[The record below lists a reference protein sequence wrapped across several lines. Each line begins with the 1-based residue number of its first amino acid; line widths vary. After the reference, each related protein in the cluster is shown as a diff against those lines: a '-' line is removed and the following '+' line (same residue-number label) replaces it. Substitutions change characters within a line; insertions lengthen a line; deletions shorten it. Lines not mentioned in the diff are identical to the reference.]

1 MQTTVSKYWVAP
13 RFGSSE
19 VLELADIEVPAP
31 GPGEVTIEI
40 RAVGMN
46 PTDFKAFAPG
56 GDPSRLP
63 IRVGQEVAG
72 VISAV
77 GPDTAGPAVGEEV
90 LAFRV
95 QGGYA
100 QRLTVP
106 ARNVFAKPPSLP
118 FPEAANLLLAGTTAA
133 DMMRV
138 VGVHKDDHVLVHGA
152 SGAVGVALLQL
163 LRMAGATAIGT
174 ASAGRADVVRRFGG
188 TPIEYGKGLADRVRA
203 LVPDGV
209 DASFDCVG
217 TDEALDVSLK
227 LVQEPARIVSIA
239 ASARAKR
246 EGMKAV
252 AGAAPESAVFRDS
265 QRQRLIDLAGAGDL
279 IVPVARTFPFAE
291 AREALNVLRS
301 GHPGGKL
308 ALIP

>member
-1 MQTTVSKYWVAP
+1 MQTITSKYWVAP

-19 VLELADIEVPAP
+19 VLELADIEVPAA
-31 GPGEVTIEI
+31 GPGEVTVEI

-63 IRVGQEVAG
+63 IRIGQEVAG

-77 GPDTAGPAVGEEV
+77 GPDTGGLDVGDEV

-106 ARNVFAKPPSLP
+106 ARNVFAKPPSLA

-163 LRMAGATAIGT
+163 LRMAGAIAIGT
-174 ASAGRADVVRRFGG
+174 ASAARAHVVRRFGG
-188 TPIEYGKGLADRVRA
+188 TPIEYGTGLADRVRA
-203 LVPDGV
+203 LAPDGL
-209 DASFDCVG
+209 DAAFDCVG
-217 TDEALDVSLK
+217 TDEALDVSLE
-227 LVQEPARIVSIA
+227 LLQERGRIVTIA
-239 ASARAKR
+239 ASAQAKR
-246 EGMKAV
+246 DGIKAV
-252 AGAAPESAVFRDS
+252 AGAAPESAAFRDS

-291 AREALNVLRS
+291 AREALKVLSS

-308 ALIP
+308 ALIL

>member
-1 MQTTVSKYWVAP
+1 MQTKYWVAP
-13 RFGSSE
+13 RFGD
-19 VLELADIEVPAP
+19 LELADIEVPAP
-31 GPGEVTIEI
+31 GPGEVTIDI

-46 PTDFKAFAPG
+46 PTDFKAIAPG

-63 IRVGQEVAG
+63 IRIGQEIAG
-72 VISAV
+72 VIAAV
-77 GPDTAGPAVGEEV
+77 GPSAGAHAVGDEV

-106 ARNVFAKPPSLP
+106 ARTVFAKPPSLP

-138 VGVHKDDHVLVHGA
+138 IGVQKDDHVLVHGA

-163 LRMAGATAIGT
+163 LRIAGARAIGT
-174 ASAGRADVVRRFGG
+174 ASATRADVVRRFGG
-188 TPIEYGKGLADRVRA
+188 TPVEYGSGLADRVRA
-203 LVPDGV
+203 LAPDGV

-217 TDEALDVSLK
+217 TDEALDVSLE
-227 LVQEPARIVSIA
+227 LVPEPSRIVTIA
-239 ASARAKR
+239 ASARARR

-252 AGAAPESAVFRDS
+252 AGADPESAVFRDS

-279 IVPVARTFPFAE
+279 IVPVARTFPFAD
-291 AREALNVLRS
+291 AREALKVLRS

-308 ALIP
+308 ALII

>member
-1 MQTTVSKYWVAP
+1 MQTITSKYWVAS
-13 RFGSSE
+13 RFGGSE

-56 GDPSRLP
+56 GDSSRLP
-63 IRVGQEVAG
+63 IRIGQEVAG

-77 GPDTAGPAVGEEV
+77 GPDIGGPAVGDEV

-138 VGVHKDDHVLVHGA
+138 VSIHKDDHVLVHGA

-163 LRMAGATAIGT
+163 LRMVGATAIGT
-174 ASAGRADVVRRFGG
+174 ASAARADVVRQFGG
-188 TPIEYGKGLADRVRA
+188 TPVEYGNGLAHRVRA
-203 LVPDGV
+203 LAPDGV
-209 DASFDCVG
+209 NASFDCIG
-217 TDEALDVSLK
+217 TDEALDVSLE
-227 LVQEPARIVSIA
+227 LLQEPDRIVTIA
-239 ASARAKR
+239 ASGRAKR

-252 AGAAPESAVFRDS
+252 AGAAPDSAVFRDS

-291 AREALNVLRS
+291 AREALNVLKS